1 MAQVGRRIAERL
13 VTAENAELI
22 EKLGGLH
29 PSVVQA
35 AGMAHDLGHPPFGHI
50 AEEEL
55 NAALRKS
62 GEKDGYEG
70 NAQSFRLV
78 TRLEIRDSGT
88 DDGAIGLNLTRATL
102 NAILKYP
109 ILRPRSAG
117 VHPKFGAYRSEKE
130 QFEFAREGS
139 VGTRRSLEAEIMDW
153 ADDITYAVHDLEDF
167 YRAGKIPLDRLVHSR
182 DEMDAFLEGM
192 IHRLKARGGFSRDDE
207 NAYKSTARDLLDFCP
222 VSAAYSGT
230 RTQRTALHN
239 FASSMIHNAVCGT
252 TLTEDGLKRPLEDEK
267 RIAIP

>member
-1 MAQVGRRIAERL
+1 
-13 VTAENAELI
+13 
-22 EKLGGLH
+22 
-29 PSVVQA
+29 
-35 AGMAHDLGHPPFGHI
+35 
-50 AEEEL
+50 
-55 NAALRKS
+55 
-62 GEKDGYEG
+62 
-70 NAQSFRLV
+70 
-78 TRLEIRDSGT
+78 
-88 DDGAIGLNLTRATL
+88 
-102 NAILKYP
+102 
-109 ILRPRSAG
+109 
-117 VHPKFGAYRSEKE
+117 
-130 QFEFAREGS
+130 
-139 VGTRRSLEAEIMDW
+139 MDW

-267 RIAIP
+267 RIAILKQLTWHYVIEDARVAAEQHGKRKVIRTLFDAFADAAASEKKWKLFPPNFQEQLREGKCSPARTASDYVAWMGEQRAVELFSELSGIGLKPIATGVIL